1 MAAFVSV
8 FIVLGQA
15 FHKNLTSV
23 QKSSEFD
30 LRDVLWRDILTILSF
45 KFVFSPEVE
54 KNYWCFICPN
64 WFDALG

>member
-30 LRDVLWRDILTILSF
+30 LRDVLWRDILTIWVSSLFSHQ
-45 KFVFSPEVE
+45 KSRRTTDVLFVQ
-54 KNYWCFICPN
+54 I
-64 WFDALG
+64 DLMT

>member
-8 FIVLGQA
+8 FIVLGKA

-30 LRDVLWRDILTILSF
+30 LRDVLWRDILTIWVSSLFSHQ
-45 KFVFSPEVE
+45 KSRRTTDVLFVQ
-54 KNYWCFICPN
+54 I
-64 WFDALG
+64 DLMT